1 MGAKA
6 GFDPPRI
13 CSCPCYHALLQPAMS
28 QPPLLTPPAAAS
40 AKSPLTRRRWLWLAG
55 AGALA
60 AAGAAG
66 LALRR
71 AVPGQPPAGD
81 EGLDEVCIVAPP
93 TPYDP
98 ASGLPPEAP
107 RPVPPDARCP
117 VCGMFP
123 ARNPRWAAQIIYTD
137 HSAQY
142 FDSPVNL
149 LLFLAN
155 VSRYSPN
162 RSEADVQSRWVTDA
176 ASGQWTPLEQAWFVH
191 GSEVRGPMRTPD
203 LPAFAREEDAA
214 RFAAKRGG
222 QALPWAR
229 ITPQIL
235 EALSKERGGPHN
247 HASHGAAA
255 AAP

>member
-1 MGAKA
+1 
-6 GFDPPRI
+6 
-13 CSCPCYHALLQPAMS
+13 
-28 QPPLLTPPAAAS
+28 
-40 AKSPLTRRRWLWLAG
+40 
-55 AGALA
+55 
-60 AAGAAG
+60 
-66 LALRR
+66 
-71 AVPGQPPAGD
+71 
-81 EGLDEVCIVAPP
+81 
-93 TPYDP
+93 
-98 ASGLPPEAP
+98 
-107 RPVPPDARCP
+107 
-117 VCGMFP
+117 MFP

-155 VSRYSPN
+155 VGRYSPN

-247 HASHGAAA
+247 HASHGAAV

>member
-1 MGAKA
+1 
-6 GFDPPRI
+6 
-13 CSCPCYHALLQPAMS
+13 MS
-28 QPPLLTPPAAAS
+28 QPPLLTPPAAAAS

-71 AVPGQPPAGD
+71 AAPGQPPAGD

-229 ITPQIL
+229 ITPPIL